1 MRELRTFNLIYIV
14 ARHAE
19 RAVGDVIVDSI
30 ESPPGEAGP
39 A

>member
-1 MRELRTFNLIYIV
+1 MRTSKLIDIV

-19 RAVGDVIVDSI
+19 RAVGHVIVDSI
-30 ESPPGEAGP
+30 ESPLGEAGP